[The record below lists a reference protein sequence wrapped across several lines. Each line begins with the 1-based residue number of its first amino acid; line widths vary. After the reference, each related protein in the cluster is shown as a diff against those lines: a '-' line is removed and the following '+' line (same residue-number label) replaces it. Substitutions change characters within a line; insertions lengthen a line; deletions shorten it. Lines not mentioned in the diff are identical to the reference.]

1 MAAKLEVEVELVI
14 AMATISQA
22 CEPWHLDPKIHDQLE
37 LELELAATMAT
48 VSRAQ
53 ARGPLVALRF
63 PSSGLT
69 WCLVSAH
76 PNGAE
81 LINRKPIQHR
91 SSPPIRLTV
100 DL

>member
-1 MAAKLEVEVELVI
+1 MAAKLELAI

-37 LELELAATMAT
+37 LELELAATVAAA
-48 VSRAQ
+48 SRAQ
-53 ARGPLVALRF
+53 ARGPPSALRF
-63 PSSGLT
+63 PSSGST
-69 WCLVSAH
+69 WCSVSAH

-100 DL
+100 GL